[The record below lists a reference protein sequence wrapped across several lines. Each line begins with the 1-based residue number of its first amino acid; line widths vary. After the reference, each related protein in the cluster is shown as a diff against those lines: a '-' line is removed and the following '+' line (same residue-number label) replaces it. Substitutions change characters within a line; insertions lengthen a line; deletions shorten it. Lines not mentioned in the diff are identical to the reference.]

1 MSIRSRDAVPTV
13 GPRRLDAVLRAG
25 SAPAAVGTGWW
36 RERCR
41 RGEIDSDYCEE
52 LEAKYAAQQLEW
64 EEDVEKAKQEEGR
77 LQRERAEWKAGEEK
91 RMKEFH
97 ERLRA
102 RDKEQRR
109 ILRQLEAISYMH
121 EAKGEFREAGRL
133 RALAYELDQC
143 FKIKVY
149 G

>member
-1 MSIRSRDAVPTV
+1 
-13 GPRRLDAVLRAG
+13 
-25 SAPAAVGTGWW
+25 
-36 RERCR
+36 
-41 RGEIDSDYCEE
+41 
-52 LEAKYAAQQLEW
+52 
-64 EEDVEKAKQEEGR
+64 
-77 LQRERAEWKAGEEK
+77 
-91 RMKEFH
+91 MKEFH

-143 FKIKVY
+143 FKMKVY